1 MNPRQREI
9 MTCKLKTF
17 QDMNMGDEGSDGTH
31 RGSSPYRSK
40 YPVGSN
46 RLRNGTNDPAAWR
59 SYSESENQVCKNEQL

>member
-1 MNPRQREI
+1 
-9 MTCKLKTF
+9 
-17 QDMNMGDEGSDGTH
+17 MNMGDEGSDGTH

-59 SYSESENQVCKNEQL
+59 SYSESENQVCKNNF